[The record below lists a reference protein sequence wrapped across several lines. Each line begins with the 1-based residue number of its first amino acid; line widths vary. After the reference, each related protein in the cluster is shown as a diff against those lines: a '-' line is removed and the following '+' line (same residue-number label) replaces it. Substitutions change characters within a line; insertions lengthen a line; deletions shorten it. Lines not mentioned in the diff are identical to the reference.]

1 MKTLLVKFPTRSRPD
16 KFKNVLQKYIN
27 HLSGT
32 VHVRFVITMDNDDD
46 TMNTQDMREWL
57 DGLIDRGIDLVY
69 HYGDSKTKIEAVNA
83 DLEGENADV
92 LLLASDDMIPEMF
105 GYDAIIMQSM
115 EEAWPEFDGAIKFND
130 GLRNDPLMTLC
141 VMGWKLYEKFGY
153 IYHPD
158 YKYLYCDTE
167 QTEVCI
173 ALEKFAVSPMCIIRH
188 QWLPGEHP
196 EADELH
202 KMHESG
208 ESYQRDL
215 KVYNERKQNN
225 FYIEEMV

>member
-1 MKTLLVKFPTRSRPD
+1 MTKWALV
-16 KFKNVLQKYIN
+16 L
-27 HLSGT
+27 
-32 VHVRFVITMDNDDD
+32 VICSFES
-46 TMNTQDMREWL
+46 NTCMPPVE
-57 DGLIDRGIDLVY
+57 Y
-69 HYGDSKTKIEAVNA
+69 
-83 DLEGENADV
+83 
-92 LLLASDDMIPEMF
+92 P
-105 GYDAIIMQSM
+105 
-115 EEAWPEFDGAIKFND
+115 IKFND
-130 GLRNDPLMTLC
+130 GLRNDPRMTLC

-196 EADELH
+196 ESDELH

-215 KVYNERKQNN
+215 KVFNERKQNN
-225 FYIEEMV
+225 FYIEQLV